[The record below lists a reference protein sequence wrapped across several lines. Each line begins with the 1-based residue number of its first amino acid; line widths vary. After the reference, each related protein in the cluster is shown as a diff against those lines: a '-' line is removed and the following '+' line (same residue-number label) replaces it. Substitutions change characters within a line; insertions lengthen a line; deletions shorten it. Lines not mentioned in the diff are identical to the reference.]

1 MEATGNRIE
10 PGRVIG
16 EAFETYQ
23 SQAGPL
29 LGGALIVIGIAGVI
43 EGILA
48 ITGSLIL
55 ALLGVLIGLA
65 ASFLYTGYVV
75 KLVQDVRDGRRDF
88 TVGELFSHAAPFVG
102 TLVLNGI
109 LAGIAIAIGFV
120 LIIVPGLILLT
131 IWAVIAPSIVVEDR
145 GVFEAFARSRELVRG
160 HGWQVFGAIVLA
172 FLIVF
177 VVGLVASIVGAAI
190 GNVGQVILQTAA
202 SVATAPVAAHVS
214 SILFFDLGG
223 GGGAPAAS
231 MPRPPPPSRPRRR
244 PSRSVGGA
252 LARAVGELAEQLVER
267 LDLLLA
273 EHGAQSAIDVLNVAG
288 GGFPQLRQPIVG
300 EKRIAHPR
308 V

>member
-29 LGGALIVIGIAGVI
+29 LGGALIVVGIAGVI

-48 ITGSLIL
+48 ITGSFIL
-55 ALLGVLIGLA
+55 VLLGVLIGLA

-145 GVFEAFARSRELVRG
+145 GVFEAFGRSRDLVRG
-160 HGWQVFGAIVLA
+160 HGWQVFGAVVLA

-190 GNVGQVILQTAA
+190 GNVGQVVLQTAA
-202 SVATAPVAAHVS
+202 SVATAPVAALVS

-223 GGGAPAAS
+223 GSAPTGL
-231 MPRPPPPSRPRRR
+231 RE
-244 PSRSVGGA
+244 A
-252 LARAVGELAEQLVER
+252 LAL
-267 LDLLLA
+267 
-273 EHGAQSAIDVLNVAG
+273 
-288 GGFPQLRQPIVG
+288 
-300 EKRIAHPR
+300 
-308 V
+308 

>member
-1 MEATGNRIE
+1 MEATRNRIE

-48 ITGSLIL
+48 ITGSFIL
-55 ALLGVLIGLA
+55 VLLGVLIGLA

-75 KLVQDVRDGRRDF
+75 KLVQDARDGRRDF

-145 GVFEAFARSRELVRG
+145 GVFEAFGRSRDLVRG
-160 HGWQVFGAIVLA
+160 HGWQVFGAVVLA

-202 SVATAPVAAHVS
+202 SVATAPVAALVS

-223 GGGAPAAS
+223 GPAATAV
-231 MPRPPPPSRPRRR
+231 PEAPP
-244 PSRSVGGA
+244 
-252 LARAVGELAEQLVER
+252 L
-267 LDLLLA
+267 
-273 EHGAQSAIDVLNVAG
+273 
-288 GGFPQLRQPIVG
+288 
-300 EKRIAHPR
+300 
-308 V
+308 

>member
-160 HGWQVFGAIVLA
+160 HGWQVFGAVVLA

-202 SVATAPVAAHVS
+202 SVATAPVAALVS

-223 GGGAPAAS
+223 GSGAPAAS
-231 MPRPPPPSRPRRR
+231 VPPASAAGPP
-244 PSRSVGGA
+244 A
-252 LARAVGELAEQLVER
+252 
-267 LDLLLA
+267 
-273 EHGAQSAIDVLNVAG
+273 
-288 GGFPQLRQPIVG
+288 
-300 EKRIAHPR
+300 
-308 V
+308 